1 MEKNILQNRRYTR
14 WFHQERYPEKELI
27 EQLLERTFKL
37 VPSKQNMI
45 PYSITV
51 FGPEYREVK
60 EMIIE
65 LSTRDYHKKGGNP
78 NKQLKAPYLLIFTN
92 RLITNPNKYV
102 QTLIKKG
109 HEFKV
114 CLEDKFNRS
123 SVKIETSL
131 EIGMFSMI
139 LTTLA
144 LEHGIDTAYTL
155 CQFNNPANQTIVE
168 NEVLFIMSLGYR
180 ASEYGVKEFKKQ
192 KILQGE
198 IKPNIEDI
206 INWK

>member
-1 MEKNILQNRRYTR
+1 M
-14 WFHQERYPEKELI
+14 
-27 EQLLERTFKL
+27 
-37 VPSKQNMI
+37 
-45 PYSITV
+45 
-51 FGPEYREVK
+51 
-60 EMIIE
+60 
-65 LSTRDYHKKGGNP
+65 
-78 NKQLKAPYLLIFTN
+78 
-92 RLITNPNKYV
+92 
-102 QTLIKKG
+102 LIKKG

-123 SVKIETSL
+123 SVKIEASL

-144 LEHGIDTAYTL
+144 LEYEIDTAYTL
-155 CQFNNPANQTIVE
+155 CQFNDPENQTIVE